1 MKFHIPTQILRVSTF
16 VILAAVIVLLF
27 PQYNNSFRYHYEVGK
42 PWGYA
47 TLRADFDFPIY
58 KTDEQMAKEEKQ
70 LLSTFTPYYKYIPR
84 VQREVMVI
92 SLDEMEWLQS
102 EEYYRVAIP
111 QRGGGYKNY
120 SLSEL
125 YTPASAYK
133 CYGYSIEQ
141 NLVRDTARTESMR
154 EKTLA
159 TLSPTIGMVQKNE
172 RIVEQG
178 DIVNERTYQVLQSL
192 QRAYKDENAG
202 NKQKKLS
209 LLGESILVVLFLSL
223 FVIYLAVFRP
233 NYARRT

>member
-1 MKFHIPTQILRVSTF
+1 MKFHIPTQILRVSAF
-16 VILAAVIVLLF
+16 IILAAVIVLLF

-92 SLDEMEWLQS
+92 SLEEMEWLQS
-102 EEYYRVAIP
+102 EEYSRVAIP

-133 CYGYSIEQ
+133 RYGYSIDQ
-141 NLVRDTARTESMR
+141 NLVRDTARTESMAFDVIIALFR
-154 EKTLA
+154 CSQHCAARKI
-159 TLSPTIGMVQKNE
+159 P
-172 RIVEQG
+172 
-178 DIVNERTYQVLQSL
+178 
-192 QRAYKDENAG
+192 
-202 NKQKKLS
+202 
-209 LLGESILVVLFLSL
+209 LL
-223 FVIYLAVFRP
+223 
-233 NYARRT
+233 

>member
-16 VILAAVIVLLF
+16 VVLAAVIVLLF

-58 KTDEQMAKEEKQ
+58 KTEEQMAKEEKQ

-102 EEYYRVAIP
+102 EEYSRVAIP

-133 CYGYSIEQ
+133 CYGYSIGQ

-178 DIVNERTYQVLQSL
+178 EIVNERTYQVLQSL

-202 NKQKKLS
+202 NKQKK
-209 LLGESILVVLFLSL
+209 SITEV
-223 FVIYLAVFRP
+223 
-233 NYARRT
+233 RRA

>member
-92 SLDEMEWLQS
+92 SLDEMEWLQT
-102 EEYYRVAIP
+102 EEYSRVAIP

-120 SLSEL
+120 SLS
-125 YTPASAYK
+125 
-133 CYGYSIEQ
+133 
-141 NLVRDTARTESMR
+141 
-154 EKTLA
+154 
-159 TLSPTIGMVQKNE
+159 
-172 RIVEQG
+172 
-178 DIVNERTYQVLQSL
+178 
-192 QRAYKDENAG
+192 
-202 NKQKKLS
+202 
-209 LLGESILVVLFLSL
+209 
-223 FVIYLAVFRP
+223 
-233 NYARRT
+233 